1 MNSKLGV
8 TLMVGML
15 FFVSLQTV
23 YGEAEERETIVL
35 GKMVKYTE
43 RDYTFLPQT
52 FFFNTNS
59 KTVTFKITEE
69 EAPIQLK
76 THRSEGII
84 FRLVLYPSKIFIR
97 LFERFERF
105 LWSPSYNI
113 TVISPSGDEVYSD
126 SLEFVYTF
134 EEEGDYKIAVTTSQK
149 PTRLGKL
156 FELLFGSI
164 STSDWAIPIRVS
176 YYYLP
181 ELPEPVP
188 LEG

>member
-8 TLMVGML
+8 TLMAGML

-23 YGEAEERETIVL
+23 YSEAEERETIVL

-43 RDYTFLPQT
+43 RDYTFLPKT

-69 EAPIQLK
+69 DAPMQLK
-76 THRSEGII
+76 TQRSEGII
-84 FRLVLYPSKIFIR
+84 FRLMFYPSKIFMR
-97 LFERFERF
+97 LFERC

-149 PTRLGKL
+149 PTHLGKL